1 VPAKR
6 PTKRKLEPVTDKV
19 MREAAPRQAVTRV
32 SRDEEAPP
40 PASALDATVDDDLD
54 DAEVG
59 GKATTP
65 DLADDAASAGTR
77 ARRKAQEEQAAAST
91 KKRRRKN
98 KRVTEKGGPGA
109 STRYT
114 PKAVHYEDMP
124 SPMWVPVL
132 MFAMWILG
140 MLSIILN
147 YMGLLPGGTSNWYLL
162 LGLGFILAG
171 IITATQYR

>member
-6 PTKRKLEPVTDKV
+6 PTKRKLEPATDKV

-32 SRDEEAPP
+32 SRDDDEPAA
-40 PASALDATVDDDLD
+40 ASALDAGLEDLD
-54 DAEVG
+54 GAEVG
-59 GKATTP
+59 GSTTTS
-65 DLADDAASAGTR
+65 DVGDDAALAGTR
-77 ARRKAQEEQAAAST
+77 ARRKAQEEQAAASA

-98 KRVTEKGGPGA
+98 KRVTDKGGPGA

-114 PKAVHYEDMP
+114 PKATHYEDMP

>member
-19 MREAAPRQAVTRV
+19 MREAAPRQAVTRI
-32 SRDEEAPP
+32 SREGDK
-40 PASALDATVDDDLD
+40 PATSSLDAGLDDLD
-54 DAEVG
+54 DAEVSG
-59 GKATTP
+59 TTT
-65 DLADDAASAGTR
+65 DVSDESSAGTR
-77 ARRKAQEEQAAAST
+77 ARKAQQEQAAASA
-91 KKRRRKN
+91 KKKGRRRN